1 MFANKRM
8 IQDGDHRLDRLGLDR
23 LITEAAR
30 ASDFTWARIGLKS
43 QVLFDLLDR
52 AVRPRQ
58 PETYARAGQRLTV
71 EHQRQLLAQPAC
83 HSLFGRT
90 MERRQAFN
98 TLPDQADTWQKEP

>member
-23 LITEAAR
+23 LTPEADR
-30 ASDFTWARIGLKS
+30 ASHFTWARIRLKS
-43 QVLFDLLDR
+43 QVLFDLRDQV
-52 AVRPRQ
+52 VRPPE
-58 PETYARAGQRLTV
+58 PETYAQTGQRLIA

-83 HSLFGRT
+83 HSLFGIA

-98 TLPDQADTWQKEP
+98 TLPGQAHTWQKEP